1 MAQEGAKKLETD
13 YIVLGLKSETQPH
26 RSPIDNIKN
35 GCYNSVKS
43 HKNGKGKN
51 IGMAGIAGVLENM
64 QRLTYHTHILSYD
77 HIDGKKFVTGLQ
89 VLDLSKLYELW
100 VSPECLEEIEELNEC
115 VKSHNGR
122 NGVPL
127 LPEDENIY
135 SERIAYINGLILA
148 KSGLSEKVFN
158 LRPSFDRKR
167 RVFRIQCYLHSVER
181 FLKYYPERLIYR
193 GFESEEG
200 FDVRQL
206 VVEAKERKTSRS
218 RN

>member
-1 MAQEGAKKLETD
+1 MAQEGAKKLETE
-13 YIVLGLKSETQPH
+13 YILRGLTSEVQPH

-43 HKNGKGKN
+43 HKNGKGK
-51 IGMAGIAGVLENM
+51 IILMAGIAGVLENM
-64 QRLTYHTHILSYD
+64 QRLEYHNHILSYD
-77 HIDGKKFVTGLQ
+77 HIDGKKFVTGLM
-89 VLDLSKLYELW
+89 VLDLSGLYEQW
-100 VSPECLEEIEELNEC
+100 FSPECLDEIEELREC

-122 NGVPL
+122 NGL
-127 LPEDENIY
+127 TMSPEDKNIY

-158 LRPSFDRKR
+158 LFPSFYEPNRSY
-167 RVFRIQCYLHSVER
+167 RIQCSLHSVER

-193 GFESEEG
+193 GFDSEEG

-206 VVEAKERKTSRS
+206 VVEAKERKTWRS
-218 RN
+218 KN